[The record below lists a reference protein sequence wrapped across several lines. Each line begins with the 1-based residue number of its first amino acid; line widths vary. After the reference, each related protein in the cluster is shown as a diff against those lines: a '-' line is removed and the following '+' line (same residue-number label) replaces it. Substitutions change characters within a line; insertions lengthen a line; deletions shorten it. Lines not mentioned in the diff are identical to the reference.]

1 MSGSK
6 ADIQMVTQVLV
17 LWVLTGL
24 FCLRVVAQPLTAMA
38 DVPGL
43 PAFEAWHSG
52 ALPYPVLLA
61 TQLAILAWLC
71 LTTRAVGA
79 GTVRWRRPLGSWLL
93 AASCVYG
100 AIMAV
105 RLVLGATVLRDVTWF
120 ARPVP
125 TVFHLVLAAYLGIYG
140 HLHLRHG

>member
-1 MSGSK
+1 MNWP
-6 ADIQMVTQVLV
+6 LV
-17 LWVLTGL
+17 LWALTGL
-24 FCLRVVAQPLTAMA
+24 FFLRIVGQPLAGVA

-43 PAFEAWHSG
+43 PAFDVWQGS
-52 ALPYPVLLA
+52 ALPYPILLA
-61 TQLAILAWLC
+61 FQLGIVAWMVR
-71 LTTRAVGA
+71 TTRLVAA
-79 GTVRWRRPLGSWLL
+79 ATVRWRRPLGGWLL

-100 AIMAV
+100 AIMAA
-105 RLVLGATVLRDVTWF
+105 RLVLGVTVLREVTWF